1 MSSRT
6 LISVEEY
13 LASSF
18 RPDCDYVD
26 GHIEERNWG
35 EWSHSEIQGELL
47 AYLLTR
53 YRKDGVRVMPELRVQ
68 VKPQRF
74 RVPDLCVLLKDLA
87 SADPDQTPVPVQ
99 YVRFCRPKTE

>member
-74 RVPDLCVLLKDLA
+74 RVPDLCVLLKDPGA
-87 SADPDQTPVPVQ
+87 S
-99 YVRFCRPKTE
+99 RS